1 MHNGFIEVEDNKP
14 CGSVFIINL
23 PITKNENIVSL
34 ENNDSSEIKDIVSEA
49 YDYTT
54 ITDSDITSLLI
65 VEDNDD
71 FRQFLVDCLSGK
83 YNVLCACD
91 GIMALDILSKNNIS
105 LVISDVMMPNMD
117 GMELCHKIKTNIKY
131 SHIPIILLTARTAE
145 EHILSGLKEGADD
158 YITKPFNLE
167 IPSLRIEKILKWTTD
182 NHKNF
187 SRKLDISPSEITV
200 SKLDE
205 TLIEKAIKVLE
216 ENIDNS
222 DFSVEDLSA
231 ALGMSR
237 GHLYKKLITITGKS
251 PIEFIR
257 ILRLKRGKQLL
268 EQSQLSIS
276 EISYKVGLSPKQF
289 TKYFKEEFGEI
300 PSKWV
305 RNSNSGNIEIPENL

>member
-1 MHNGFIEVEDNKP
+1 M
-14 CGSVFIINL
+14 
-23 PITKNENIVSL
+23 
-34 ENNDSSEIKDIVSEA
+34 
-49 YDYTT
+49 
-54 ITDSDITSLLI
+54 
-65 VEDNDD
+65 
-71 FRQFLVDCLSGK
+71 
-83 YNVLCACD
+83 
-91 GIMALDILSKNNIS
+91 
-105 LVISDVMMPNMD
+105 
-117 GMELCHKIKTNIKY
+117 
-131 SHIPIILLTARTAE
+131 
-145 EHILSGLKEGADD
+145 
-158 YITKPFNLE
+158 
-167 IPSLRIEKILKWTTD
+167 
-182 NHKNF
+182 
-187 SRKLDISPSEITV
+187 